1 MPPGAPDPTVELD
14 ELLVTVVVDN
24 ATDTLSSVPVGVP
37 QVAEMVHLLDGPSL
51 GTHDGHEM
59 AAVFERLCVACHGFS
74 VLATGRRGADTATV
88 LFDVG
93 PYADVWLGNAER
105 LGVDL
110 SDISVLFVSH
120 WHGDHTGGIPAV
132 VAAIAEARDRAGRP
146 PLLVDVH
153 PDRPDRRG
161 MLTPLG
167 VFAMLPAEPTLAAIE
182 SAGGRVV
189 THGEVHAV
197 AGGLFLSSG
206 DIPRTTDYET
216 GLGVHYTWR
225 GGVAAAD
232 PEIHDER
239 FLAAQ
244 VRGRGTT
251 VLSACS
257 HAGIVNVGLE
267 ALRLLPEG
275 PIDLVLGGYHLAGAA
290 VEDRIGA
297 TVTDLVDRVRP
308 RIVAPGHCTG
318 WRAADALA
326 AAFGPSGFAPSVV
339 GTRFLLGATPAP
351 DVVRAG

>member
-1 MPPGAPDPTVELD
+1 MPPGALASTVELD

-37 QVAEMVHLLDGPSL
+37 QVAEMVHLLEGGLSL
-51 GTHDGHEM
+51 GTHDGHDM
-59 AAVFERLCVACHGFS
+59 VAVFERLCVACHGFS
-74 VLATGRRGADTATV
+74 VLATGRRGEDTATV

-93 PYADVWLGNAER
+93 PYGDVWLGNAAR
-105 LGVDL
+105 LGIDL
-110 SDISVLFVSH
+110 ADVSVLFVSH

-132 VAAIAEARDRAGRP
+132 VGAIAEARARAGRP

-167 VFAMLPAEPTLAAIE
+167 TFAMLPAEPTFAEIE
-182 SAGGRVV
+182 SAGGKLA
-189 THGEVHAV
+189 THADVHAV

-225 GGVAAAD
+225 GGQAAPD

-251 VLSACS
+251 VFSACS

-267 ALRLLPEG
+267 ALRLLPER
-275 PIDLVLGGYHLAGAA
+275 PVDLVLGGYHLAGAA

-297 TVTDLVDRVRP
+297 TVTDLAHRVRP

-318 WRAADALA
+318 WRAAGALA

-339 GTRFLLGATPAP
+339 GTRFLLGAPP
-351 DVVRAG
+351 EPGE